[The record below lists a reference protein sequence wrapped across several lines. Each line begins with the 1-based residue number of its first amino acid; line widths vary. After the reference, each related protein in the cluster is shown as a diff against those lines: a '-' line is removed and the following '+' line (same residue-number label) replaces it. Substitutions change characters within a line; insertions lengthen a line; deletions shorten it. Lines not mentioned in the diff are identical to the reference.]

1 MMTLKGSIRRAAMVV
16 LAAGVLAIGA
26 LACGFQNNDEAVA
39 ELDTKLDR
47 VDELTTENVVKMEV
61 YEARITR
68 LEEENAQLS
77 GRIAQLEQDKQVLMD
92 LVNGIVAQI
101 PGAGAAIAGAA
112 LLPGAA
118 GPAESVTRETAT
130 EEQRAMVR
138 QWVECGL
145 KSGGTPESLIAAMAG
160 TAEDAVWIQIESGEM
175 TVAEVETGLPI
186 VCAGQ

>member
-1 MMTLKGSIRRAAMVV
+1 MMTLKGSIRRAAVAV
-16 LAAGVLAIGA
+16 LAVGVLAIGA

-39 ELDTKLDR
+39 ELETKLSR
-47 VDELTTENVVKMEV
+47 VDALTTENVVRMEV

-68 LEEENAQLS
+68 LEEENEQQS

-118 GPAESVTRETAT
+118 GPATSVTRDTAT

-145 KSGGTPESLIAAMAG
+145 KSGGTPDSLIAAMAG
-160 TAEDAVWIQIESGEM
+160 TAEDAVWTQIEAGDM
-175 TVAEVETGLPI
+175 TVAEVETLLPT

>member
-39 ELDTKLDR
+39 ELDTKLNR
-47 VDELTTENVVKMEV
+47 VDELTTENVVRMEV

-92 LVNGIVAQI
+92 LVNSVA
-101 PGAGAAIAGAA
+101 AGGSAIAGMAPDVMDDATALERFIECTVKAA
-112 LLPGAA
+112 NPGANDTVLAMAA
-118 GPAESVTRETAT
+118 GFAET
-130 EEQRAMVR
+130 
-138 QWVECGL
+138 
-145 KSGGTPESLIAAMAG
+145 SLIQQLEAG
-160 TAEDAVWIQIESGEM
+160 TMTYDDIRQQI
-175 TVAEVETGLPI
+175 PI